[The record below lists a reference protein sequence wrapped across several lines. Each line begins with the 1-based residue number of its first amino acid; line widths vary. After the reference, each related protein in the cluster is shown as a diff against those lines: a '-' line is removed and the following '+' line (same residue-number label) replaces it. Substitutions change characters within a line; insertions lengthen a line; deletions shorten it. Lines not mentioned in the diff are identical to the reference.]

1 MGFWSE
7 LKKANPQQGIKR
19 GNELGAANVI
29 NIDPIYGFV
38 GDATQHEAN
47 SSYNDALT
55 SREMRNGFPV
65 CSVCRVAIGDVG
77 NKNARPYTVTVD
89 RATPLSFADTNYV
102 TVCSGCI
109 EVFNIG

>member
-19 GNELGAANVI
+19 GNELGAANIVG
-29 NIDPIYGFV
+29 IDPIYGFV
-38 GDATQHEAN
+38 EPATHHEEN
-47 SSYNDALT
+47 SPYNDPLT
-55 SREMRNGFPV
+55 RRELRNGFLV
-65 CSVCRVAIGDVG
+65 CSVCRIAIGDVG

-89 RATPLSFADTNYV
+89 EATPLSFSDTNNV

-109 EVFNIG
+109 EVFNVG